1 MTNKLKLPAESRMQG
16 DLQVRFGGRSG
27 KTYRRKAERRP
38 VVPSLQEILVHSFF
52 RVYKVAFVNNDIFE
66 VSKQFGMSLNT
77 TDSSKCYPVYFL

>member
-38 VVPSLQEILVHSFF
+38 VVPSLHETVILIGQH
-52 RVYKVAFVNNDIFE
+52 VNTYLL
-66 VSKQFGMSLNT
+66 SCK
-77 TDSSKCYPVYFL
+77 

>member
-38 VVPSLQEILVHSFF
+38 VVPSLQATSGIFNAGSFKQAF
-52 RVYKVAFVNNDIFE
+52 RMYPKNALLPHRQDF
-66 VSKQFGMSLNT
+66 
-77 TDSSKCYPVYFL
+77 CYVRWF